1 MLQILVSSPIGHF
14 CAVYRPDSEGE
25 TDLLL
30 QPSAS
35 EPGDIHPEVDK
46 TSSGTEIAHVP
57 VAAEALT
64 GHRDM
69 VICSRASADETAVA
83 EVMWPTNTLRIHGN
97 RAMRKKLLSVLV
109 FSILLV
115 LTLVGCGSTPSTL
128 TILSIAEGSVSIMKS
143 GSASWIEA
151 EVGMSMGVGDS
162 AKTSDDSSAEIT
174 FFDGS
179 TIELQAGTE
188 IEIASLD
195 ISTDTGATTITLQQ
209 TIGTTISRVTKLLD
223 PASRYE
229 VETPT
234 GVVAVRGT
242 AMEIHVTG
250 DGTTRV
256 ICLEGEVWVTG
267 EGAELQTG
275 EGQQCIVRPDR
286 PPELV
291 VEVEFVDPNLEAAV
305 RDAIGVA
312 TGPIYSS
319 DIGELTHLD
328 ASARN
333 IADLTGLEYAT
344 GLTTLNLM
352 NNQISDVSP
361 LADLPN
367 LTALD
372 LWFNQI
378 VDISPLANLISLTT
392 LNLVNNQIS
401 DVSPLAGLTDL
412 TFLWLHD
419 NQISDIS
426 PLANLASLTGLG
438 LNRNQIGDISALA
451 DLTNLMLGLWLSH
464 NQISDVSPL
473 ANLTSLA
480 ILELADNEIG
490 DISPL
495 TDLTSLTELYLGSN
509 RISDLSA
516 LANLTSLAILELGD
530 NGISQISPLA
540 GLTNLTELYLWDN
553 GISDISPLVQNAG
566 LGTGDTV
573 DIKSNPLS
581 SDSVTIYVPQLQERG
596 VTVNY

>member
-1 MLQILVSSPIGHF
+1 MF
-14 CAVYRPDSEGE
+14 
-25 TDLLL
+25 
-30 QPSAS
+30 
-35 EPGDIHPEVDK
+35 K
-46 TSSGTEIAHVP
+46 
-57 VAAEALT
+57 
-64 GHRDM
+64 
-69 VICSRASADETAVA
+69 RASADEAAIA
-83 EVMWPTNTLRIHGN
+83 EVMLPTNTLRIHGN

-115 LTLVGCGSTPSTL
+115 STLVGCGSTPSTL

-162 AKTSDDSSAEIT
+162 VKTSDDSSAEIT

-188 IEIASLD
+188 IEIASLG

-242 AMEIHVTG
+242 VVQVYVTE

-256 ICLEGEVWVTG
+256 AVLEGEVWVTG

-275 EGQQCIVRPDR
+275 EGQQCIVRPDQ

-305 RDAIGVA
+305 RDAIDIA

-319 DIGELTHLD
+319 DLDELTYLD

-352 NNQISDVSP
+352 NNQIIDISP
-361 LADLPN
+361 LADL
-367 LTALD
+367 A
-372 LWFNQI
+372 
-378 VDISPLANLISLTT
+378 SLTT
-392 LNLVNNQIS
+392 LNLVDNQIS
-401 DVSPLAGLTDL
+401 DISPLVSLTGL

-426 PLANLASLTGLG
+426 PVAGLTNLTGLG
-438 LNRNQIGDISALA
+438 LNRNQISDVSPLA
-451 DLTNLMLGLWLSH
+451 GLTNLTLGLWLAH

-473 ANLTSLA
+473 ADLTSLTG
-480 ILELADNEIG
+480 LWLAENQIG

-495 TDLTSLTELYLGSN
+495 ANLTSLTELYLGSN
-509 RISDLSA
+509 QISGISP
-516 LANLTSLAILELGD
+516 LANLTSLTRLELAD
-530 NGISQISPLA
+530 NGISHISPLA
-540 GLTNLTELYLWDN
+540 DLTSLTELYLWDN
-553 GISDISPLVQNAG
+553 QISDVSPLVQNAG
-566 LGTGDTV
+566 LGAGDTV
-573 DIKSNPLS
+573 DLKSNPLS
-581 SDSVTIYVPQLQERG
+581 SDSITMHIPQLEARG
-596 VTVNY
+596 VIVSY